1 MTVKK
6 RVVRDQD
13 NLVHLV
19 RRLDKSV
26 NEADWGQLKHARK
39 LLGNVKLDNEVR
51 PLVCVL
57 FTTFSKPKHKGT
69 FGANQLD
76 AQKAREVPRG
86 RLSPAGQA
94 GASMLPVNEVRR
106 CVAVTSYRAAPA
118 PPVKTDLPTVQRLAP
133 VLHLGRRSRP
143 PFYCPGLNAVHNR
156 RSQHG
161 GRRSVYTGAAAARH
175 GTAGGAGGAASLQL
189 WRNTEHFPGALAALL
204 RHAEKMGANLDVM
217 KRERE
222 WLGDHRGKA
231 LGTTCLAI
239 SSVVIVAITFL
250 SMFFVIRFT

>member
-26 NEADWGQLKHARK
+26 NETDWGQLKHARK
-39 LLGNVKLDNEVR
+39 LLGNVELDNEVR
-51 PLVCVL
+51 PSL
-57 FTTFSKPKHKGT
+57 
-69 FGANQLD
+69 N

-86 RLSPAGQA
+86 RLWPAGQA

-106 CVAVTSYRAAPA
+106 SAHSRALASRAVTSYRAAPA

-133 VLHLGRRSRP
+133 VLHLGRCSGP
-143 PFYCPGLNAVHNR
+143 PFYCPGLNAIHNR

-189 WRNTEHFPGALAALL
+189 WRNTEHFSGALAAVL
-204 RHAEKMGANLDVM
+204 RHAEKMGVSLDVM